1 MRAYR
6 YNKKI
11 VVVKCM
17 FDAYMSVGVG
27 LTIRQAMSVLKPTST
42 EGHLRPLQA
51 VADALQL
58 DTHQAL
64 ELEEIELE

>member
-1 MRAYR
+1 MKAYR

-11 VVVKCM
+11 VVVKCL

-27 LTIRQAMSVLKPTST
+27 RTLSQAMSALKPTST

-58 DTHQAL
+58 DSYQAL